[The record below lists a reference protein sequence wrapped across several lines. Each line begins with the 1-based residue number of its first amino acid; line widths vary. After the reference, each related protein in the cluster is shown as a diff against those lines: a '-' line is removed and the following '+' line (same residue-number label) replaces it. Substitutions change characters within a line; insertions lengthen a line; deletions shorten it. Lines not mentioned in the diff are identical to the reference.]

1 VASPAAAAKL
11 AAIGAAPKVWH
22 QTRGVMT
29 KSIENLR
36 AAIKKEYASE
46 APELNAEIDKG
57 IAQMDRIMARLDHKL
72 AEQIDKAHKAKDEAT
87 RKAELAKAQNILKE
101 HIKYVQSEP
110 LIAHIDSNP
119 FGVQTNLKK
128 TLMMSF
134 THVAKVIS

>member
-1 VASPAAAAKL
+1 
-11 AAIGAAPKVWH
+11 
-22 QTRGVMT
+22 
-29 KSIENLR
+29 
-36 AAIKKEYASE
+36 
-46 APELNAEIDKG
+46 
-57 IAQMDRIMARLDHKL
+57 MDRIMTRLDHKL
-72 AEQIDKAHKAKDEAT
+72 AEQIDKAHKAKDEAA